1 VPTVSPGRIEEVA
14 VRPASRL
21 VQLVALL
28 AVALSVGWL
37 LLRRR
42 TSPRQ
47 ASVPIRPA
55 PTPVTPAEPRAPE
68 PVSAIGRPVHDAVDA
83 GSAPAAVVQAPEV
96 DVPAAEPTA
105 ADPTAADP
113 TAAEERTDDLRR
125 IRGVGPA
132 IESALHRLGVRSY
145 RQLATLDPAGLDRV
159 RDAVHDRWQRIERE
173 DWIGQARQLHQEKY
187 GEEV

>member
-1 VPTVSPGRIEEVA
+1 M
-14 VRPASRL
+14 RPASRL

-68 PVSAIGRPVHDAVDA
+68 PVSAIGRPVHDAGGGDQELQ
-83 GSAPAAVVQAPEV
+83 GRGPEDRAPEHRAPE
-96 DVPAAEPTA
+96 DRELA
-105 ADPTAADP
+105 
-113 TAAEERTDDLRR
+113 DDLRR

-132 IESALHRLGVRSY
+132 IESTLHSLGVRSY
-145 RQLATLDPAGLDRV
+145 RQLATLDEAGRDRL
-159 RDAVHDRWQRIERE
+159 RDAVHDRWHRLERE
-173 DWIGQARQLHQEKY
+173 DWIGQARQLHREKY